1 MASSEIT
8 LESLPSVSEIPAQDW
23 DACAN
28 PSPAPAGLSGL
39 DTLAAP
45 DAKSVSCA
53 GSTFRYNPFVSHA
66 FFSALEAS
74 GSACARTGWGPRH
87 LGARLHG
94 PTPAAVTLSLR
105 ATT

>member
-8 LESLPSVSEIPAQDW
+8 LESLAVRQRDSAADW

-28 PSPAPAGLSGL
+28 PSRERTGLDSL
-39 DTLAAP
+39 DTLAVP
-45 DAKSVSCA
+45 NAKQGSCA

-74 GSACARTGWGPRH
+74 GSACARTGWGRAIWWP
-87 LGARLHG
+87 GSTA
-94 PTPAAVTLSLR
+94 PSPASCR
-105 ATT
+105 AI